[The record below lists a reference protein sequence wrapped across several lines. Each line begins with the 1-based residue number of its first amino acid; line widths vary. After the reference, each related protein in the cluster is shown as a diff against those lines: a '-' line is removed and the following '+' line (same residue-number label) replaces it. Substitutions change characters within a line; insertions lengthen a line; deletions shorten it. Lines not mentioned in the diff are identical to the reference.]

1 MAKDTLRAVFLDTSF
16 LITLTDANRA
26 DHAVAR
32 KYFAYWYESGVKMFV
47 SAVCYAEYL
56 AKADAL
62 AAFVLNAV
70 EVVSFNA
77 EAAALA
83 GKIHRARLQVQTDG
97 ALKDDIKIIASAC
110 TTHAAAIAHC
120 DGSSKS
126 KFIARAG
133 ESFSEAKHLHMLR
146 AFYPAMCSCAEKNLM
161 AERSLE
167 VNDMCMPI
175 KQILNLISGTR

>member
-83 GKIHRARLQVQTDG
+83 GKIQRVRLQVQTDG
-97 ALKDDIKIIASAC
+97 VPRDALKDDIKIIASAC
-110 TTHAAAIAHC
+110 TTHVAAIAHC
-120 DGSSKS
+120 DGSSMS
-126 KFIARAG
+126 KFIARAS
-133 ESFSEAKHLHMLR
+133 ESISEARHLMSILLSEGFD
-146 AFYPAMCSCAEKNLM
+146 AGTAEF
-161 AERSLE
+161 AEPELA
-167 VNDMCMPI
+167 
-175 KQILNLISGTR
+175 LG

>member
-1 MAKDTLRAVFLDTSF
+1 MARDTLRAVFIDTSF

-83 GKIHRARLQVQTDG
+83 GKIHRARLRVQTDG
-97 ALKDDIKIIASAC
+97 VPRDALKDDIKIIASAC

-120 DGSSKS
+120 DGSSMS

-133 ESFSEAKHLHMLR
+133 ESFSEAKHLRSILLSDGFD
-146 AFYPAMCSCAEKNLM
+146 AGTAEFSEPEL
-161 AERSLE
+161 AL
-167 VNDMCMPI
+167 
-175 KQILNLISGTR
+175 G